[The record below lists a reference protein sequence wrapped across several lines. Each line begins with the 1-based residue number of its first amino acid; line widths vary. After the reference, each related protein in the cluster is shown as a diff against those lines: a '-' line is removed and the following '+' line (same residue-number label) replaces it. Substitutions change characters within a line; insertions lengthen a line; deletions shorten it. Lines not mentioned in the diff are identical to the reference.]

1 MIVSNIIHC
10 DDLMIHAI
18 KKHATVQADGSIQ
31 IYVPEFKAG
40 TITEVIV
47 LESSEQGKKRSL
59 VNMIGK
65 GRGCFA
71 SSEEVDSFIVNERN
85 SWE

>member
-1 MIVSNIIHC
+1 
-10 DDLMIHAI
+10 MIHAN

-40 TITEVIV
+40 TIAEDIV
-47 LESSEQGKKRSL
+47 LESSEKGEKQSL

-65 GRGCFA
+65 GQ
-71 SSEEVDSFIVNERN
+71 
-85 SWE
+85 